1 MTMTTIRTIMLTLLA
16 TATLFGAGA
25 VRAHGYREQGKP
37 APVAASTLVVTPS
50 RDWNQL
56 SGKPG
61 KKAEVWTLD
70 GEQLDQ
76 VTFYGGIAP
85 GEPLIRE
92 RDRKNKPLP
101 KFTRETLLAEVPGL
115 LESTYRADRAIASFT
130 LLDARP
136 ERFLGTDGIRFA
148 YEYVDDDN
156 LPRKG
161 EARAALTKGLLYMA
175 TLDAPRLH
183 YFDRVAPDFRALADS
198 ATLR

>member
-1 MTMTTIRTIMLTLLA
+1 MMTFRNAALTLLPA
-16 TATLFGAGA
+16 AALLAA
-25 VRAHGYREQGKP
+25 VPALAHGYREHGKP
-37 APVAASTLVVTPS
+37 VAVAASTLIVTPP

-56 SGKPG
+56 SAKPG
-61 KKAEVWTLD
+61 KKAEAWTLD

-85 GEPLIRE
+85 GEALIRE
-92 RDRKNKPLP
+92 RDKKGKPLP
-101 KFTRETLLAEVPGL
+101 KLTGQTLLAEVPEL
-115 LESTYRADRAIASFT
+115 VEATYRTDRAIASFT
-130 LLDARP
+130 VLDARP

-161 EARAALTKGLLYMA
+161 EAHAALVKGLLYMA

-183 YFDRVAPDFRALADS
+183 YFDRVAPDYRAMIDS